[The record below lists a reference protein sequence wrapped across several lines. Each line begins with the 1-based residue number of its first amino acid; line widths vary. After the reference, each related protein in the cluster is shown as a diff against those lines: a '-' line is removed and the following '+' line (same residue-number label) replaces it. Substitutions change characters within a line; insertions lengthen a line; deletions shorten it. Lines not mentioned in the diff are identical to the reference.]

1 MLSHTTVGD
10 KSLSR
15 PNTKSHYDV
24 TSDDLPLHCPMPG
37 SSLWNSHP
45 QVFIALDA
53 NGHGKC
59 PYCGAE
65 YQLTK

>member
-1 MLSHTTVGD
+1 MRGNTNPDNLALSV
-10 KSLSR
+10 
-15 PNTKSHYDV
+15 PNAENSYQISV
-24 TSDDLPLHCPMPG
+24 DDLPVHCPLPG

-45 QVFIALDA
+45 QVFIALDD

-65 YQLTK
+65 YQLGK